1 MDEPIIVKLDI
12 DMMGPDRQK
21 YTLLSGS
28 MGSRKFHFR
37 ESIERLHP
45 LVYNLVSQISLS
57 SCVILLKRHTES
69 SGCWHVSEAVRTLH
83 SPWGAIGSM
92 AKLRAK
98 ELALLL
104 LHLVTV

>member
-28 MGSRKFHFR
+28 LGSRKFHFR
-37 ESIERLHP
+37 ESIERLHH

-57 SCVILLKRHTES
+57 SCVILLKRLAES
-69 SGCWHVSEAVRTLH
+69 TGSSRVSEAVPTLH
-83 SPWGAIGSM
+83 SPSGAIVRM
-92 AKLRAK
+92 AKLRRERVGAAP
-98 ELALLL
+98 ALSP
-104 LHLVTV
+104 V